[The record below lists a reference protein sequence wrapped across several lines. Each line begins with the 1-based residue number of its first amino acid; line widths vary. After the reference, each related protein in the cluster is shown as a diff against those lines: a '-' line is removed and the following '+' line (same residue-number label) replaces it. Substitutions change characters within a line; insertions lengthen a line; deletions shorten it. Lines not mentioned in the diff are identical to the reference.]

1 MTFSTGQLAKPA
13 NPKQVKSMQQSVNST
28 PGRSPGRRSPFI
40 VMVVFLLLFIIGINL
55 GEVPVV
61 LAKAIR
67 LCLSCIGIG

>member
-1 MTFSTGQLAKPA
+1 MEK
-13 NPKQVKSMQQSVNST
+13 
-28 PGRSPGRRSPFI
+28 RRLSPFVI
-40 VMVVFLLLFIIGINL
+40 MIVFLLLTIIGINL